1 MGTELKH
8 NFIKGRMNKDLDERL
23 VPDGEYRD
31 ALNVEVSTS
40 EGSNVGAV
48 QTTMGNIGL
57 SSIPVQY
64 STKCVGKILDEKN
77 DKLYWLISES
87 GNRPPIIYPPPGWG
101 NMGIIPLPP
110 MGVTYGVPQVYGDF
124 YIADIIAEYDDIN
137 KTVSPVVV
145 DTFYTACTLTGYDRF
160 EGESSTDAQDGG
172 WISVSSTSWVTN
184 MNYSIY
190 PGMEIDCI
198 DDNGNQVFPP
208 GTVVVR
214 INVSAWQVQLSNP
227 PINPT
232 WFDDY
237 MTANFPVYN
246 SLVFRSNNRFL
257 NFQNDNLITGINI
270 VDDFLFWTDNN
281 SEPKKI
287 NIRRGKKEREIN
299 PYGLPTYT
307 APDWKTHSMLTI
319 TDTISLTP
327 NTLKIAIEGAIS
339 SSYPTALVPMKEE
352 HATVIRK
359 SPLTSLNLE
368 IRNSPRAGAVIGTL
382 NYSNPSGACIDT
394 GPGCTNA
401 NGLVNVFPD
410 QTITSAVAAPNNHN
424 PFWDYGAGVL
434 DLKDTAW
441 VEFGGPNS
449 PIDQQPLSNTGFS
462 VGVPIYNVGDA
473 LIIQTIT
480 TPAKTIRAKVL
491 AGPDPQHGS

>member
-64 STKCVGKILDEKN
+64 NTKCVGKILDEKN

-137 KTVSPVVV
+137 KTVNPVVV

-198 DDNGNQVFPP
+198 VNGNQVFPS
-208 GTVVVR
+208 GTVV
-214 INVSAWQVQLSNP
+214 INV
-227 PINPT
+227 
-232 WFDDY
+232 
-237 MTANFPVYN
+237 
-246 SLVFRSNNRFL
+246 
-257 NFQNDNLITGINI
+257 
-270 VDDFLFWTDNN
+270 DF
-281 SEPKKI
+281 S
-287 NIRRGKKEREIN
+287 
-299 PYGLPTYT
+299 
-307 APDWKTHSMLTI
+307 
-319 TDTISLTP
+319 
-327 NTLKIAIEGAIS
+327 
-339 SSYPTALVPMKEE
+339 
-352 HATVIRK
+352 
-359 SPLTSLNLE
+359 
-368 IRNSPRAGAVIGTL
+368 
-382 NYSNPSGACIDT
+382 
-394 GPGCTNA
+394 
-401 NGLVNVFPD
+401 
-410 QTITSAVAAPNNHN
+410 
-424 PFWDYGAGVL
+424 
-434 DLKDTAW
+434 
-441 VEFGGPNS
+441 
-449 PIDQQPLSNTGFS
+449 
-462 VGVPIYNVGDA
+462 
-473 LIIQTIT
+473 
-480 TPAKTIRAKVL
+480 
-491 AGPDPQHGS
+491 